1 MFIRRFNMYISFIY
15 WRRYLMRRE
24 LQVEMKIVFGRE
36 LIYPVCNDSKLICE
50 LLNVKT
56 LNDYQIRKLTA
67 LDYRLAFNQE
77 DYDFNCQ
84 H

>member
-1 MFIRRFNMYISFIY
+1 MK
-15 WRRYLMRRE
+15 RE
-24 LQVEMKIVFGRE
+24 LQVTMKIVFGRE

-50 LLNVKT
+50 LLNVKS

-67 LDYRLAFNQE
+67 LDYRLAFNQA

>member
-1 MFIRRFNMYISFIY
+1 MK
-15 WRRYLMRRE
+15 RE
-24 LQVEMKIVFGRE
+24 LLVELKTVFGKD
-36 LIYPVCNDSKLICE
+36 LIYPKCKDSKLICQ
-50 LLNVKT
+50 LLYVET

-84 H
+84 N

>member
-1 MFIRRFNMYISFIY
+1 MK
-15 WRRYLMRRE
+15 RE
-24 LQVEMKIVFGRE
+24 LLVKVKNVFGRD
-36 LIYPVCNDSKLICE
+36 LIYPICNDSKLICE

-67 LDYRLAFNQE
+67 LDYRLKTVNVLGLATAFNQK

-84 H
+84 N

>member
-1 MFIRRFNMYISFIY
+1 MTINKV
-15 WRRYLMRRE
+15 LKVE
-24 LQVEMKIVFGRE
+24 LKEVYGRD
-36 LIYPVCNDSKLICE
+36 LIYPSCTQSKLLTE

>member
-1 MFIRRFNMYISFIY
+1 MK
-15 WRRYLMRRE
+15 RE
-24 LQVEMKIVFGRE
+24 LLVKLKTVFGRD
-36 LIYPVCNDSKLICE
+36 LIYPICNDSKLICE

-84 H
+84 N